1 MKRILCI
8 LIIIVLVGCNNSELQ
23 KQSKDIRGFFV
34 EEKVIGTYS
43 TKLTDKKEG
52 RVHNIKLGVSL
63 LNETK
68 VEPGA
73 TFSFNEVIG
82 ERTPERGFEK
92 AIIFDGKGNK
102 EQGYGGGLCQISTT
116 LYNAVVMAGLSV
128 EERHEHSRDVPYIE
142 DGLDATVSY
151 YDNEDFKFKNT
162 SKNAITIYAEATDDM
177 ISVTIKG

>member
-1 MKRILCI
+1 MKKIICI
-8 LIIIVLVGCNNSELQ
+8 LMVILFAGCANNTLKKESY
-23 KQSKDIRGFFV
+23 DIRDLFIQ
-34 EEKVIGTYS
+34 EKVLGTYS
-43 TKLTDKKEG
+43 TNLTDKKEG
-52 RVHNIKLGVSL
+52 RLHNIKLGVSL

-73 TFSFNEVIG
+73 VFSFNDTIG

-102 EQGYGGGLCQISTT
+102 EEGYGGGLCQISTT
-116 LYNAVVMAGLSV
+116 LYNAVVMAGLPV

-151 YDNEDFKFKNT
+151 YDNEDFKFTNT
-162 SKNAITIYAEATDDM
+162 RKSAITIYADVTDDRVS
-177 ISVTIKG
+177 ITIKG